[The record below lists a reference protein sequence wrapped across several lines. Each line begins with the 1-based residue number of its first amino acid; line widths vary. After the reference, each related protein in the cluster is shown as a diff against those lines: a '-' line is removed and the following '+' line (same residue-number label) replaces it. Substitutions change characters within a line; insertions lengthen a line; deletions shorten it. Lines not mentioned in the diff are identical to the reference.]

1 MGTGGGQQ
9 VGALGGIMLS
19 KLSLQ
24 LKPAC
29 TQALTRIFRLSD
41 QDLDQALSD
50 EELNAFQV
58 VPLSPSGWHP
68 PTQATARL
76 YASDTIN
83 SQAEQSLGWLV
94 D

>member
-1 MGTGGGQQ
+1 
-9 VGALGGIMLS
+9 MLS

-24 LKPAC
+24 LRPAC

-58 VPLSPSGWHP
+58 VPFPSPGGTHP
-68 PTQATARL
+68 LR
-76 YASDTIN
+76 
-83 SQAEQSLGWLV
+83 SQPGSMPQIPLTVRQSSHWGG
-94 D
+94 